1 MVRAQNQRLTKAKN
15 KCKNLHFAVDITAYV
30 MQSLRMTTKYK
41 VLAVN
46 DDKDF
51 CECCGKSNLKKV
63 VWIENTETN
72 QIQHFGVV
80 CAANP
85 AKAFGLD
92 SEIKKA
98 EGNWKAKL
106 QGIWTMAGRLYR
118 SRGGKYVSNGISLGK
133 DGGALVVADESLYA
147 ACLTEARA

>member
-1 MVRAQNQRLTKAKN
+1 MA
-15 KCKNLHFAVDITAYV
+15 
-30 MQSLRMTTKYK
+30 TKYK

-51 CECCGKSNLKKV
+51 CECCGKQNLKKV

-80 CAANP
+80 CAENP

-92 SEIKKA
+92 SEIKSA
-98 EGNWKAKL
+98 VGNWKNKL
-106 QGIWTMAGRLYR
+106 QGIWTMAARTYR
-118 SRGGKYVSNGISLGK
+118 ARGGKYVSNGIALGEK
-133 DGGALVVADESLYA
+133 GGALVVADESLYA